1 MRVTVLGCSGSV
13 GGPGAACSGY
23 LFSVPGEQPVLMDCG
38 PGVFGELMRVSD
50 PDNIAVVLSHMHADH
65 CLDLPAMMVWRRYAP
80 PGPAP
85 EKAPLYGPS
94 GVAMRIGAASSE
106 FPGEIDDIS
115 DTFDVHEWA
124 DGMEITLGGMNIH
137 AIKLDHPP
145 ETYGLRVTGP
155 EGHVIAFSGDTG
167 PCDELIDLAADA
179 DLFLCEAS
187 WTHDPGNRPEHLH
200 LSGIEAG
207 EAAAKANAKA
217 LAITHVAPWCDAS
230 VIMAEARS
238 TFSGPVEL
246 VRQGQIFHF

>member
-1 MRVTVLGCSGSV
+1 
-13 GGPGAACSGY
+13 
-23 LFSVPGEQPVLMDCG
+23 
-38 PGVFGELMRVSD
+38 
-50 PDNIAVVLSHMHADH
+50 
-65 CLDLPAMMVWRRYAP
+65 MMVWRRYAP

-179 DLFLCEAS
+179 TCSCVRRRGPMIPATAPSIFTCRVS
-187 WTHDPGNRPEHLH
+187 RPVRPLRRP
-200 LSGIEAG
+200 
-207 EAAAKANAKA
+207 
-217 LAITHVAPWCDAS
+217 TRRPWPSPCRA
-230 VIMAEARS
+230 V
-238 TFSGPVEL
+238 V
-246 VRQGQIFHF
+246 